1 MKKFENFCKALSNL
15 HEIHRYEPPYTDPI
29 IVAGMTALYTIC
41 FEQAWRA
48 MKEYLDEEGWAEAES
63 GSPRQIIKTAYQA
76 GVITDEEGWL
86 QALLACNLQS
96 HTYNEKVAQQLI
108 EDTKACF
115 LPLFDMLREK
125 LARRGE

>member
-1 MKKFENFCKALSNL
+1 MKKFENFCKALANL

-29 IVAGMTALYTIC
+29 IIAGMTALYTIC

-48 MKEYLDEEGWAEAES
+48 MKEYLAEEGWAEAES

-86 QALLACNLQS
+86 QALLARNLQS
-96 HTYNEKVAQQLI
+96 HTYNEKVA
-108 EDTKACF
+108 
-115 LPLFDMLREK
+115 
-125 LARRGE
+125 